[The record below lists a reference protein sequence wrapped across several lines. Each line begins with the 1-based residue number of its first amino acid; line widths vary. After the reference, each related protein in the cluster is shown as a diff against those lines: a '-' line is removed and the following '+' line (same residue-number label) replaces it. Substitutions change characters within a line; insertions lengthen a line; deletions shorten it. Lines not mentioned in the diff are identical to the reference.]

1 MPLEVQ
7 GPRQLS
13 PLEDEVVTFVFE
25 RNPPPGVERTIIVQ
39 DILLEIVD
47 DIPVLG
53 KVVSTYR
60 NGLITINRSALPH
73 TQALNQN
80 STRTRVYPSDGTF
93 QRTDLFS
100 PGNLHYLSTLIHGCA
115 HHWQEK
121 YDLFTDPG
129 HKWDPPYDFSQEQL
143 KNLDLFS
150 EQHASAAQIYFLIE
164 WQLRYRRS
172 PGNGKKYL
180 DLTSQSWDR
189 SKNVGPVDRYTRML
203 DDEKFKHENGERL
216 LNLKDA
222 LCLNSDFNA
231 YSFNLVD
238 RGERTPCKESTLVA
252 RNLEGRFFEPIV
264 QGIVGIGSRPCEED
278 DGLV

>member
-25 RNPPPGVERTIIVQ
+25 RDPPSGVERTIIVQ
-39 DILLEIVD
+39 DILLRIVA
-47 DIPVLG
+47 DIPG
-53 KVVSTYR
+53 AVSTYR

-80 STRTRVYPSDGTF
+80 STSTRVYPSDGTF
-93 QRTDLFS
+93 QTTDLFS

-121 YDLFTDPG
+121 YDLYRDPG
-129 HKWDPPYDFSQEQL
+129 NKWDPPFRFNPEQL
-143 KNLDLFS
+143 DNLDLFS
-150 EQHASAAQIYFLIE
+150 DQHASAAQIYFLIS
-164 WQLRYRRS
+164 WQLRYRQS
-172 PGNGKKYL
+172 PGDGVPYL
-180 DLTSQSWDR
+180 DLTSQSRDR

-216 LNLKDA
+216 LNLTDA
-222 LCLNSDFNA
+222 QNLISDFIN
-231 YSFNLVD
+231 YERNLVD

-252 RNLEGRFFEPIV
+252 RNLEGRFYDPIAL
-264 QGIVGIGSRPCEED
+264 GSICREE

>member
-25 RNPPPGVERTIIVQ
+25 RDPPPGVKRTIIVQ

-47 DIPVLG
+47 DIPG
-53 KVVSTYR
+53 AVSTYR
-60 NGLITINRSALPH
+60 NGLITINSSALPH

-80 STRTRVYPSDGTF
+80 STRTRVNPGD
-93 QRTDLFS
+93 RDLFS
-100 PGNLHYLSTLIHGCA
+100 PGNMHYLSTLIHGCA

-121 YDLFTDPG
+121 YDLYRDPG
-129 HKWDPPYDFSQEQL
+129 HRWNPPYDFSKEQL
-143 KNLDLFS
+143 ENLDLFS

-172 PGNGKKYL
+172 PGDGGAYL

-203 DDEKFKHENGERL
+203 DDEKFEHKDGERL

-222 LCLNSDFNA
+222 QDLISDFGA
-231 YSFNLVD
+231 YSFNLWD

-252 RNLEGRFFEPIV
+252 RNLEGRFYDPIAL
-264 QGIVGIGSRPCEED
+264 GSRCREK